1 MRVTAGDDGEVYE
14 WLEDWADVPSPDEA
28 SIGWAHPGIAV
39 TGAGEV
45 VSFHPERCDVMIFGA
60 QGQFL
65 RSWPTRTEGRPW
77 HHAGQRKR
85 PRDDLGSR
93 PGQENAQ
100 GRGRRL

>member
-45 VSFHPERCDVMIFGA
+45 VSFHPERPDVMFFGA
-60 QGQFL
+60 EGQFL
-65 RSWPTRTEGRPW
+65 RSWPTRLKEGHGITLVNENGHELIW
-77 HHAGQRKR
+77 
-85 PRDDLGSR
+85 SR
-93 PGQENAQ
+93 
-100 GRGRRL
+100 